1 MSEIEA
7 LQRRVTA
14 LESRLR
20 ASEDILAI
28 QRLKSRYAQLVDA
41 RTPRNSELSQAEID
55 VIARR
60 ISALFSKDG
69 VWEGGGALGTGR
81 GREEIFEI
89 LRHPGLRF
97 TWHYFMKPDIEVT
110 GDRAQGRWDI
120 LAPCTSKDGRAL
132 WMAGV
137 EHDAYVRED
146 GTWLHAHMKL
156 EVVFMASYENGW
168 AARGESATSSR
179 SGKPAQG

>member
-7 LQRRVTA
+7 LRQRVEA
-14 LESRLR
+14 LEIRLR
-20 ASEDILAI
+20 ASEDVLAI

-41 RTPRNSELSQAEID
+41 RTPRSGDLPQDEID

-60 ISALFSKDG
+60 IAALFSEDG
-69 VWEGGGALGTGR
+69 VWEGGDALGTGR

-137 EHDAYVRED
+137 EHDAYVRE
-146 GTWLHAHMKL
+146 GETWLHAHMKL
-156 EVVFMASYENGW
+156 EVIFMASYEKGW
-168 AARGESATSSR
+168 AVRGESATNSR